1 MIKFFRKIRQKM
13 LTENKF
19 SKYVLYAIGEIILV
33 VIGILIALQINN
45 WNEERKQNKLEK
57 IYLTRLLNELKKDIV
72 TFSNEIQRLEK
83 NNEKIVNLSNIFK
96 DENYNDSLLVRLT
109 NEYMIF
115 GTTYPMFNPSTSTF
129 EDLSSTGNLSVIS
142 NTEIRDSIVK
152 HYEDYQFVE
161 LNFKLDYDWATPID
175 APLFTLTD
183 ALKFDTD
190 YTSFLFPITSIENLA
205 NDIIKDKNIFLRNA
219 ALHYWMNKDCIIEL
233 KRIKDKTRTIC
244 SILEK
249 NNTERPTMN
258 MNIP

>member
-1 MIKFFRKIRQKM
+1 MEKNN
-13 LTENKF
+13 TG
-19 SKYVLYAIGEIILV
+19 KYLKYAIGEIILV

-45 WNEERKQNKLEK
+45 WNEERKQHRLELV
-57 IYLTRLLNELKKDIV
+57 YLNRLQKELKKDIV

-83 NNEKIVNLSNIFK
+83 NNEKIVNFSNVLK
-96 DENYNDSLLVRLT
+96 DENYNDSVLVSLT

-161 LNFKLDYDWATPID
+161 LNFKQDYDWATPID
-175 APLFTLTD
+175 APLYTGTD

-190 YTSFLFPITSIENLA
+190 YTSFLFPTATKENLA
-205 NDIIKDKNIFLRNA
+205 NEIIKDKNIYLRNA
-219 ALHYWMNKDCIIEL
+219 ALHFWVNRDCIIEL
-233 KRIKDKTRTIC
+233 KRITDKTRLIC
-244 SILEK
+244 SILE
-249 NNTERPTMN
+249 NQE
-258 MNIP
+258 

>member
-1 MIKFFRKIRQKM
+1 M

-19 SKYVLYAIGEIILV
+19 SQYLLYAIGEIILV

-45 WNEERKQNKLEK
+45 WNEERKQNQLE
-57 IYLTRLLNELKKDIV
+57 IVYLNRLHNELKKVIV
-72 TFSNEIQRLEK
+72 TFSNEIQRLER
-83 NNEKIVNLSNIFK
+83 NNEKIVNFSNVLK
-96 DENYNDSLLVRLT
+96 DENYSDSLLVTLT

-142 NTEIRDSIVK
+142 NTEIRDNIVK

-175 APLFTLTD
+175 APLFTHTD

-190 YTSFLFPITSIENLA
+190 YTSFLFPTATKENLA
-205 NDIIKDKNIFLRNA
+205 NEIIKDKNIFLRNA
-219 ALHYWMNKDCIIEL
+219 ALHFWMNKDCIIEL
-233 KRIKDKTRTIC
+233 KRIKDRTTVIC
-244 SILEK
+244 SVLEK
-249 NNTERPTMN
+249 KE
-258 MNIP
+258 

>member
-1 MIKFFRKIRQKM
+1 MIKFFRKIRQKL

-19 SKYVLYAIGEIILV
+19 STYLLYAIGEIILV

-45 WNEERKQNKLEK
+45 WNEERKQNQLEVV
-57 IYLTRLLNELKKDIV
+57 YLNRLHNELKKDIV
-72 TFSNEIQRLEK
+72 TFSNEIKRLEK
-83 NNEKIVNLSNIFK
+83 NNEKIINFSNVLK
-96 DENYNDSLLVRLT
+96 DKNYSDSLLVTIT

-115 GTTYPMFNPSTSTF
+115 GTIYPMFNPSTSTF

-161 LNFKLDYDWATPID
+161 LNFKQDYDWATPID
-175 APLFTLTD
+175 APLYTLTN

-190 YTSFLFPITSIENLA
+190 YTSFLFPTATEENLA
-205 NDIIKDKNIFLRNA
+205 NEIIKDKNIFLRNA
-219 ALHYWMNKDCIIEL
+219 ALHFWMNKDCIIEL
-233 KRIKDKTRTIC
+233 KRIKDKTRVIC

-249 NNTERPTMN
+249 LEKNR
-258 MNIP
+258 